1 MPFRRTLFFLVLLFA
16 LAFSCRLAYILI
28 KQTYMDLRG
37 AELERAAA
45 CLADRDYLGNAFS
58 DDSGPTAHVSP
69 LYPAFLAAIYR
80 MFGSHT
86 PAGRLAQELAAIFMS
101 SLGITLLPVI
111 ARRANLAPGSGWAA
125 ALVLAVLPLN
135 LWVETSGAWEQP
147 AAALVLIAIVFTF
160 LALHERRWQSNGLV
174 LLAGTLTAAAAL
186 LSPALLP
193 AVAFMLVAEFLT
205 RAAPRMQLLRASPLF
220 LIPCVLFVTP
230 WMVRNRIALGGW
242 VALRSNF
249 GMQLWIGN
257 HPGSNGKSFDL
268 AWDDRDSFIYQNN
281 PYLSRTEL
289 LALKEVGE
297 LEYMRGKQ
305 RLGMEWIRTHPSEF
319 AELCFQRFRL
329 FWFPPADL
337 WDASAPRIN
346 ELKAF
351 CFSLFA
357 LGMFGEMIFLIC
369 TRHAS
374 RWLWPAAL
382 IGPSLVYLVTHV
394 DARYRYP
401 VFALAALLGCS
412 LMMRAVHAVW
422 NSALG
427 ASRSGLRA
435 RYPNGRLPQTDVLP

>member
-1 MPFRRTLFFLVLLFA
+1 MLLFLVLLFA

-28 KQTYMDLRG
+28 KQTYKDLRA
-37 AELERAAA
+37 AELERSAA
-45 CLADRDYLGNAFS
+45 CLADHGYLGNAFS

-69 LYPAFLAAIYR
+69 LYPALLAAIYR
-80 MFGSHT
+80 VFGSHT
-86 PAGRLAQELAAIFMS
+86 PTGRLAQELAATFIS
-101 SLGITLLPVI
+101 SLGIMLLPVL
-111 ARRANLAPGSGWAA
+111 ARRSNLATGSGWAA
-125 ALVLAVLPLN
+125 ALVLAVLPFN

-160 LALHERRWQSNGLV
+160 LALRERGWQSHWLV
-174 LLAGTLTAAAAL
+174 LVAGTLTAAAAL

-193 AVAFMLVAEFLT
+193 AVALMLVAEFLT
-205 RAAPRMQLLRASPLF
+205 RAAPRMQLLRAAPLF

-230 WMVRNRIALGGW
+230 WMVRNRVVLGGW

-257 HPGSNGKSFDL
+257 HPGSNGKSFDIPS
-268 AWDDRDSFIYQNN
+268 DIRECFIYQNN

-289 LALKEVGE
+289 LNLKEVGE

-305 RLGMEWIRTHPSEF
+305 RLGMEWIRAHPGEF
-319 AELCFQRFRL
+319 LALCLQRFRL

-337 WDASAPRIN
+337 WDGTTPRIDQ
-346 ELKAF
+346 LKAL

-369 TRHAS
+369 KRHAS
-374 RWLWPAAL
+374 RWLWPAVVL
-382 IGPSLVYLVTHV
+382 GPSLVYLVTHV

-401 VFALAALLGCS
+401 VFTLSALLCFS
-412 LMMRAVHAVW
+412 LVMRAVHFLW

-427 ASRSGLRA
+427 DAWSGLRA
-435 RYPNGRLPQTDVLP
+435 RFLNERLPQTDGLP